1 MLFCRSAVK
10 HRTSST
16 TVGSPLFVPNVRRS
30 HISLQESL
38 CDFPIDPSRSF
49 DGFAIRHPLRRSPHT
64 HLSNYNIG
72 WDPVLHRRAPTP
84 CTDSVP
90 DLPDF
95 YQEKHRNQKTNPIF
109 LHGILFYRAFGFSE
123 VLPGLGRGSSYFLD
137 QDCFC
142 VLDRHPIAAR

>member
-95 YQEKHRNQKTNPIF
+95 YQVAQHKIDKLKDLLLNRSSSLVPPAFPGFVHLRNIAVANEID
-109 LHGILFYRAFGFSE
+109 FS
-123 VLPGLGRGSSYFLD
+123 
-137 QDCFC
+137 
-142 VLDRHPIAAR
+142 